1 MRSQGKLYVVG
12 IGPGSPELL
21 TVKAVKVL
29 QSSDY
34 VIGHKTYVERIREI
48 VKGEVI
54 ESRMRKEV
62 KRVKKALKLAENSV
76 VSLVSGGDPSIY
88 GMASLV
94 AEYIAENGLPIDY
107 EVIPGVTALCTA
119 SPLLGSAISGDHV
132 VVSLSDLLTPWEVI
146 ERRLIA
152 ALLGDFVIAI
162 YNPSSRKR
170 KGNLVKAMELVKQ
183 FRGDVPVGVV
193 RNATRD
199 GEEVFITTPD
209 ELIENVDVVDMHTIL
224 FVSNSETK
232 LMNGKFIT
240 PRGYSRKY
248 GLTEFGSREIDASG
262 ATTSKA
268 VEIAK
273 QSYEVVSRYF
283 GDTPEDFIVKRCVI
297 ATGDLS
303 IAGTLRFS
311 KNAVK
316 AGIKAVGEKKEIITD
331 VHMVKAGLRAD
342 NVVVAVDYGDGDDT
356 RAADGMRRLK
366 NRIDGSIVAIGNA
379 PSATIALCELIEEGI
394 KPAFIVATPVGFVNA
409 AESKEM
415 IRHLSIPSITTAG
428 PRGGSAICTAI
439 LNGIISLANETR

>member
-1 MRSQGKLYVVG
+1 LRSQGKLYVVG